1 MMELFTLLNRFLPLS
16 IGLLFGS
23 LTITAQVGVNTT
35 APNASSALDINSS
48 DKGFLMTKVA
58 LTGTDDNTTISGSP
72 TTGLLVYNTA
82 TAGSSG
88 TQVTPG
94 FYYFN
99 GASWKRFY
107 TQGYNLSYDQSA
119 EVTASTI
126 NTEYVILPG
135 LDTGDFT
142 VPFSGTYQIRVEAFY
157 SAGNLIS
164 TTGDGATQ
172 GSISLAMADISSGGG
187 GGSGDDCTGGVTTYP
202 YNESFESG
210 LGLWT
215 QSTADFFNWTRNSGG
230 TTSGNT
236 GPSAA
241 SNGSWYM
248 YTEASTPNYPNRQ
261 TILTS
266 PCFNLTTAPAAS
278 FTFDYHMYGAA
289 DMGSFILEVSDDDGG
304 TWTPIW
310 SQTGNQGNV
319 WNTQS
324 VDLSAYIGGSI
335 QLRFNRTTGS
345 TWQADI
351 AIDNISLTNTAVTTF
366 TTLKETYLTSS
377 SKRLGSTTVNNL
389 AQSASIIYNVDLAA
403 GTTYRFV
410 VRGREWLANN
420 VTTGSFGRNTS
431 GYSGSSSV
439 NDAQRGTMTISL
451 IKQF

>member
-1 MMELFTLLNRFLPLS
+1 MKLFTILNRFS
-16 IGLLFGS
+16 TFKISLL
-23 LTITAQVGVNTT
+23 LCATVATAQVGVNTT
-35 APNASSALDINSS
+35 TPNASAALDIRSTN
-48 DKGFLMTKVA
+48 KGFLMTKVA
-58 LTGTDDNTTISGSP
+58 LTGTNDNTTISGSP

-82 TAGSSG
+82 TAGSVG
-88 TQVTPG
+88 NEVTPG
-94 FYYFN
+94 FYYFD
-99 GASWKRFY
+99 GSIWKRFY
-107 TQGYNLSYDQSA
+107 TQGYNLTYEQSA
-119 EVTASTI
+119 EVLASTTS
-126 NTEYVILPG
+126 TEYVILPG
-135 LDTGDFT
+135 LDTGEFT

-172 GSISLAMADISSGGG
+172 GSISLAMADISTGGGG

-215 QSTADFFNWTRNSGG
+215 QSAADFFDWTRDAGG
-230 TTSGNT
+230 TPSGNT
-236 GPSAA
+236 GPAAA
-241 SNGSWYM
+241 SNGSWYI
-248 YTEASTPNYPNRQ
+248 YTEASTPNYPDRQ

-266 PCFNLTTAPAAS
+266 PCFNLTSLPAAT

-289 DMGSFILEVSDDDGG
+289 DMGTFLLEVSDDDGG

-351 AIDNISLTNTAVTTF
+351 AIDNISLTNTAVTSF

-389 AQSASIIYNVDLAA
+389 AQSASIIYNINLAA
-403 GTTYRFV
+403 GTTYRFA
-410 VRGREWLANN
+410 VRGREWLPNN
-420 VTTGSFGRNTS
+420 VGTATFGKNTS

-451 IKQF
+451 IRQF